1 MYKCTFKG
9 CKYCIEC
16 LLCLNIY
23 LMQSSLDLSWLSAIV
38 HIECIEVDLNIL
50 DGALELKRA

>member
-1 MYKCTFKG
+1 MEKSV
-9 CKYCIEC
+9 
-16 LLCLNIY
+16 N
-23 LMQSSLDLSWLSAIV
+23 LSWLSAIV